1 MKLTTYNKYKDSGIE
16 WLGDVP
22 EHWEMFSIQNI
33 AEPSNRYSLTGGPF
47 GSDLKSEEYT
57 EDGVRIIQ
65 LQNIG
70 VGYFNNKYKIYTTEE
85 KANQLHSCNIFPN
98 DIIVAKMADPVARA
112 CLIPDFHEKYLMA
125 SDGIR
130 FVPSN
135 SFNRNYLVYAIN
147 SKYFRS
153 QAEISSNGITR
164 LRIGLTTFKKLA
176 LYAPQKPEQTQIAN
190 YLDQATTKI
199 DEKIDLLT
207 QKIKHYQNLKT
218 ALINRAVT
226 KGLDD
231 SVEMKD
237 SGVEWIGEVP
247 KHWEVKRLKD
257 VAKIYNGF
265 SFKSDEYV
273 DDGIPIIRIG
283 DVKDNINLDNCYKAN
298 YELYIPNKFY
308 ILKNDILVAL
318 SGATVGKSGI
328 FSLNETAVLNQRVG
342 LFRSNGRIKQTFLY
356 TFIRSDVFR
365 NFVNFECGG
374 SAQENIG
381 NKQLNRL
388 FIPIPPKTEQQK
400 IVENLHQKTSTIDKI
415 IATITTQIEHQKE
428 LRKTL
433 INDVVTGKVKVE
445 NI

>member
-218 ALINRAVT
+218 ALINRVVT

-231 SVEMKD
+231 SAEMKD
-237 SGVEWIGEVP
+237 SGVEWIGEIP

-257 VAKIYNGF
+257 FFYL
-265 SFKSDEYV
+265 
-273 DDGIPIIRIG
+273 R
-283 DVKDNINLDNCYKAN
+283 KD
-298 YELYIPNKFY
+298 
-308 ILKNDILVAL
+308 
-318 SGATVGKSGI
+318 TVGENSDDYTLLSLTQNGVIERDMENLQGKFPASFDTYQIVEEEDLI
-328 FSLNETAVLNQRVG
+328 FCLFDMDVTPRTVGYSNFNGMITGAYTVLKTHKDLVKEYFYWLFLSADEGKKLRRNYTGLRSTIKKDTFLSMSVSFPPQKEQQEIVAYLNQ
-342 LFRSNGRIKQTFLY
+342 
-356 TFIRSDVFR
+356 
-365 NFVNFECGG
+365 E
-374 SAQENIG
+374 
-381 NKQLNRL
+381 
-388 FIPIPPKTEQQK
+388 
-400 IVENLHQKTSTIDKI
+400 TSTIDKI
-415 IATITTQIEHQKE
+415 TATIITQIEHQKE

-445 NI
+445 NN